1 MSYKDDL
8 IEKINALRPASNQH
22 WMVGGQDAKD
32 MSIIALEAIAMLRQK
47 IGREY
52 HPSLAG
58 RLAPI
63 ENGIYKYFGKF
74 RDTDSALF
82 ETSPQD
88 NVWGFF
94 KDLADAVEVP
104 QGCVERIWLFAERG
118 LEG

>member
-8 IEKINALRPASNQH
+8 IEKIDALRPAKDER

-32 MSIIALEAIAMLRQK
+32 MNIIALEAVVMLRHSV
-47 IGREY
+47 GREY
-52 HPSLAG
+52 GPSLAG
-58 RLAPI
+58 RLVPI

-74 RDTDSALF
+74 RDADSALF

-88 NVWGFF
+88 KVWGFF

-104 QGCVERIWLFAERG
+104 QACVERIWLFAERG
-118 LEG
+118 I